1 MFDTK
6 LNQSMNNFI
15 LSESKASVN
24 LVVDAAVALED
35 LESSFVAPGVVP

>member
-35 LESSFVAPGVVP
+35 LESSFVAP